1 MHSAPI
7 FKVDDL
13 VWIQKLVTDHPLG
26 WISAWVHGQVDSH
39 PVPLIWTERGLVG
52 HLLAS
57 HDWAGLSLG
66 QVSVSFTGV
75 SGYISPNA
83 YPSKQQ
89 DPRVVPTYNYQAA
102 VVRGK
107 LMWLHSDEQKLSVLN
122 ALTDHFEQ
130 VEPHPWSINDA
141 PQDYIERML
150 AGIVA
155 FCIEPS
161 EIQGKSKMSQNQSQQ
176 NRAGVKAWAPDQLS
190 DLIDR

>member
-7 FKVDDL
+7 FNVQDKD
-13 VWIQKLVTDHPLG
+13 WTRKLVADHPLG
-26 WISAWVHGQVDSH
+26 WISAWVDGQVDSH
-39 PVPLIWTERGLVG
+39 PVPLIWTDIGLVG

-83 YPSKQQ
+83 YPSKKQ
-89 DPRVVPTYNYQAA
+89 DPCVVPTYNYQAA
-102 VVRGK
+102 VIRGALK
-107 LMWLHSDEQKLSVLN
+107 WLQTDDQKLSVLN
-122 ALTDHFEQ
+122 ALTDKFEQ
-130 VEPHPWSINDA
+130 AEPHPWSINDA
-141 PQDYIERML
+141 PEDYIKRML

-161 EIQGKSKMSQNQSQQ
+161 EIQAKSKMSQNQSQQ
-176 NRAGVKAWAPDQLS
+176 NRAGVKAWAPAQLS

>member
-1 MHSAPI
+1 MHSAPVFNVQDPDWI
-7 FKVDDL
+7 RNL
-13 VWIQKLVTDHPLG
+13 VAAHPLG
-26 WISAWVHGQVDSH
+26 WISAWVDGQVDSH

-57 HDWAGLSLG
+57 HDWAGLTLG

-83 YPSKQQ
+83 YPSKKQ

-102 VVRGK
+102 VVRGELK
-107 LMWLHSDEQKLSVLN
+107 WLQTDEQKLSVLN
-122 ALTDHFEQ
+122 TLTDYFEQ
-130 VEPHPWSINDA
+130 AELHPWSINDA
-141 PQDYIERML
+141 PPDYIERML

>member
-1 MHSAPI
+1 MAAFGRP
-7 FKVDDL
+7 K
-13 VWIQKLVTDHPLG
+13 T
-26 WISAWVHGQVDSH
+26 
-39 PVPLIWTERGLVG
+39 VG
-52 HLLAS
+52 V
-57 HDWAGLSLG
+57 G
-66 QVSVSFTGV
+66 
-75 SGYISPNA
+75 
-83 YPSKQQ
+83 
-89 DPRVVPTYNYQAA
+89 
-102 VVRGK
+102 
-107 LMWLHSDEQKLSVLN
+107 N